1 MSRWNVNGKIACKPL
16 RILYRIKK
24 ERKAKE
30 KTKYTQLVPPLL
42 IADVE
47 IKAQEEE
54 VIGQS

>member
-1 MSRWNVNGKIACKPL
+1 MQNSSRWETSGVTHSRLTHLQTRYPYGVL
-16 RILYRIKK
+16 RN
-24 ERKAKE
+24 
-30 KTKYTQLVPPLL
+30 QLVPPLL